1 MNKRNEL
8 STGDAL
14 SELGEWTDVKGYLN
28 CRISSNG
35 AVMNKRTLKIL
46 KHFRYAS
53 TQEPCATLY
62 RKGEGNILSVESLLS
77 EHFPDASLPQV
88 IYKKHKITEVVSA
101 DSFLDD

>member
-1 MNKRNEL
+1 MSNEL
-8 STGDAL
+8 NIVDAL

-28 CRISSNG
+28 YRISSNG

-46 KHFRYAS
+46 KHVRYAS
-53 TQEPCATLY
+53 IQKPSVTLY

-88 IYKKHKITEVVSA
+88 IYKKHKLVKV
-101 DSFLDD
+101 DLFLEDD